1 VEQTGF
7 KKAFGESVRV
17 RRRKLGLSQEALAE
31 RAELHRTYVCDVE
44 RGARNLSLQSIE
56 KLARALQTSIATLFP
71 EADAGSGSAVPRPV
85 ARSVEILLV
94 EDNPDDVTMTMHTFK
109 KARFANNVNVVYD
122 GAEALDYL
130 FCRGRFS
137 NRVPSDNPSVVLLD
151 LYLPKV
157 SGLEVLRRMKSE
169 AQTKNIPVIILTASQ
184 RDADYTECERLGAET
199 YIVKPVDFQKFI
211 HATPLLRLDW
221 ALIRPTENG
230 LNGVM
235 L

>member
-1 VEQTGF
+1 MAGMEF
-7 KKAFGESVRV
+7 KKTFGESVKN

-31 RAELHRTYVCDVE
+31 RADLHRTYVCDVE

-56 KLARALQTSIATLFP
+56 KLARALQTSIANLFP
-71 EADAGSGSAVPRPV
+71 EANPTDRLTPSSPV
-85 ARSVEILLV
+85 ARCVEVLLV

-109 KARFANNVNVVYD
+109 KARFANHVDVVYD

-130 FCRGRFS
+130 FGRGRFAHRIEGS
-137 NRVPSDNPSVVLLD
+137 NPSVVLLD

-157 SGLEVLRRMKSE
+157 SGLEVLRRVKSDE
-169 AQTKNIPVIILTASQ
+169 RTKNIPIIILTGSQ
-184 RDADYTECERLGAET
+184 RDADFTECQRLGADT

-221 ALIRPTENG
+221 ALIRANTEPVQN
-230 LNGVM
+230 VM
-235 L
+235 V